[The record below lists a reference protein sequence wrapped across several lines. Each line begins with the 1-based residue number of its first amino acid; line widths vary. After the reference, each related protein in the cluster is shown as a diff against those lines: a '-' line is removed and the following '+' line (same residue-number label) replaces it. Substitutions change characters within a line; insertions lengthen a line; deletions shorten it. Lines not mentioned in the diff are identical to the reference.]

1 MNKQKIKNIL
11 QSYGIVIVL
20 LLLIIFFS
28 VMSDRFLTMSNIFNI
43 LRQVSIVGIA
53 AVGMTFVLI
62 TGGIDLSVGSIIG
75 VAGVGAAELML
86 VGVPPIVACLIMLAI
101 STALGFL
108 NAVFINKLLIPP
120 LIVTLATMGAL
131 RGLAYI
137 ITGGLPVFGFDP
149 SFGKLGQGTT
159 FGIPTPILVMAAV
172 FIVGIIF
179 ISKTRF
185 GRYIYGVGGNEEAAR
200 LSGINTDAVRL
211 IVYSISGFLS
221 GIAGLVMLSRINS
234 GQPNAGSGYEMDVIT
249 AVVLGGVSINGGEG
263 KLGLVIVGV
272 LIMGVLTTGMIMLN
286 INDYVQQVVKGLVL
300 IAAVGFD
307 RLSQAKKSKI
317 VASEN

>member
-86 VGVPPIVACLIMLAI
+86 IGVPPIVACLIMLVI

-179 ISKTRF
+179 INKTRF

>member
-1 MNKQKIKNIL
+1 MNKQKVKSIL

-20 LLLIIFFS
+20 VLLIIFFS
-28 VMSDRFLTMSNIFNI
+28 IMSDRFLTMSNIFNI

-53 AVGMTFVLI
+53 AVGMTFVLL

-86 VGVPPIVACLIMLAI
+86 AGVSPVLACLIMLVI

-172 FIVGIIF
+172 FIVGMIF
-179 ISKTRF
+179 INKTRF

-211 IVYSISGFLS
+211 LVYSISGFLS

-263 KLGLVIVGV
+263 RLGLVIVGV
-272 LIMGVLTTGMIMLN
+272 VIMGVLTTGMIMLN
-286 INDYVQQVVKGLVL
+286 INDYVQQVIKGLVL